1 MMVNYR
7 TKKGREFLELKI
19 KEYFEL
25 CDKKNAEDEKEKKSV
40 KPYTLTGLL
49 YHLDMSAD
57 ELEELSKSRK
67 LSRTIGS
74 AKRKIEAYIEENAL
88 NGRLSPTAAINSL
101 KEHFGWNEKNGRIM
115 YDRLSVELSDEV
127 KELGA

>member
-40 KPYTLTGLL
+40 KPYTLTVLL

-101 KEHFGWNEKNGRIM
+101 KEHFGWNEKNGGIM